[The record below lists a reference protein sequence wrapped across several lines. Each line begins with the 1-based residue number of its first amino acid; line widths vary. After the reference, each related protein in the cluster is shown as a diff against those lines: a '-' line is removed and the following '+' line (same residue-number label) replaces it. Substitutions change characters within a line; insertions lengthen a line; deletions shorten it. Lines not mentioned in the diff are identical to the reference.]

1 MRDEITKDP
10 GIFLSNRIE
19 LWWTQEDLNLRLIDY
34 ESDGTRVSTLKANPA
49 RPQGC

>member
-1 MRDEITKDP
+1 MRDEIAKDKH
-10 GIFLSNRIE
+10 LSNRME

-34 ESDGTRVSTLKANPA
+34 QSDGIRLVPSVANPA